1 MNENQSFLMH
11 ALVGIK
17 SSSLTVCGRDIGREL
32 RVDRSERTQR
42 PAEDHRPGAE
52 LRIDRTHA
60 LPPAGLAPDQHR
72 SPLRPCVDGR
82 RPGHFALHSS
92 PSSPLLLLLCSWDF

>member
-1 MNENQSFLMH
+1 MS
-11 ALVGIK
+11 ALFIGLRTALERNVFA
-17 SSSLTVCGRDIGREL
+17 VRGRDFRREL

-52 LRIDRTHA
+52 LRIDRPHA

-72 SPLRPCVDGR
+72 SPLRSCVDGC
-82 RPGHFALHSS
+82 RPGHFTCTHVPEAL
-92 PSSPLLLLLCSWDF
+92 